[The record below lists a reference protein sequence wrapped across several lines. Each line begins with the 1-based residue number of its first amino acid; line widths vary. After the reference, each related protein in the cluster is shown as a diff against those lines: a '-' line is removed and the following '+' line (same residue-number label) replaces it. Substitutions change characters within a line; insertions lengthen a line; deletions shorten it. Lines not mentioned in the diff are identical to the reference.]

1 MRGWLDFVN
10 STRALVFRCG
20 APCALLLLLLLL
32 MPALVTL
39 TGCGSVY
46 YSVSMN
52 AAQSRIEQA
61 RAMGAETAAPYEY
74 YYAREHMRQAEVEA
88 ADASYGDAASYA
100 ETAEQY
106 AQKAIDFI
114 LASRKGDKGEAK

>member
-1 MRGWLDFVN
+1 MAA
-10 STRALVFRCG
+10 RAAMQTG
-20 APCALLLLLLLL
+20 ALAL
-32 MPALVTL
+32 ALGLGLTLSL

-114 LASRKGDKGEAK
+114 LASRKGEAK

>member
-1 MRGWLDFVN
+1 MRGWLDFVD
-10 STRALVFRCG
+10 SKRAFARNLVG
-20 APCALLLLLLLL
+20 AFLLAAPLALG
-32 MPALVTL
+32 
-39 TGCGSVY
+39 GCGSVY

-74 YYAREHMRQAEVEA
+74 YFAREHMRQAEVEA

-114 LASRKGDKGEAK
+114 LASRKGEEK